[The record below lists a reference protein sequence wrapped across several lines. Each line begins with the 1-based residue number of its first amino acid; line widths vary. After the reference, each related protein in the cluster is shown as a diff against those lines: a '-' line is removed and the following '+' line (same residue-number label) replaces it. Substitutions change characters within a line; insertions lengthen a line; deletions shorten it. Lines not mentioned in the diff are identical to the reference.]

1 MKKLLLIAL
10 LMLTIV
16 FAAVACK
23 DNTSK
28 PADTT
33 VEDGTTAEPTTTVAP
48 ETTAEPETTITET
61 TAPETTVEETTAPET
76 TVEETTAEE
85 TTAEETTAEETT
97 AEETTVEETTAEETE
112 PETVEVPEN
121 ATNVALGAGV
131 NASDAFIAGPWH
143 SDALT
148 DGIWTGV
155 EADGPLGWLN
165 GIDKTP
171 AAEQVM
177 IILTLK
183 EESILY
189 EALLYPAK
197 GSGAAK
203 PGMDFP
209 KAYELMVS
217 EDGENWITVAMDAN
231 VDATAASDAEL
242 QPKVYNFG
250 KAVKAKYF
258 AIKITAHS
266 DRVLFNGTADVP
278 MSIIG
283 EIALMGLDAALFDV
297 FESDPMAVKPA
308 DAIYHVYDILT
319 TGDSIADYFAHDYI
333 VANGF
338 GIGLGVGAYYHQD
351 APFGSPVWYV
361 VQNSAAALSKK
372 MSRAYVYTVDI
383 MIQDG
388 GGALNNS
395 GFFVRGSEA
404 LYTGSWAGQT
414 GDNEGFGGSGIYFN
428 VKQDANFA
436 PTHLVI
442 TLKSDVQGE
451 GNAMTFT
458 ETNIEIPVTSDRISV
473 ADDGDTLY
481 VIVDGTLLCTID
493 IVGTVAYADRGIE
506 EGVIASKA
514 VVTFVNGT
522 TQTIENVACAADFG
536 TLGIGARTVDSK
548 QFTWTYVSV
557 DLLENYDI
565 PKFDKVTT
573 DKKTYNAGEAIN
585 VTAMGFGTDEVKLFL
600 KADFEAGNF
609 DDYIYRYSVGFD
621 SGKTVNIL
629 DGMANPN
636 MFAYHTVPAGEYVV
650 ALVNAAGTVIDSK
663 VITVVGST
671 DVENPGE
678 DAEDSV
684 VVAPA
689 DAIDAA
695 DVGQND
701 KLTGDIATGLNLG
714 GVWTIYEFVL
724 TVDGEYEL
732 QVSVDG
738 SAWTTVTLTEDGKL
752 TAPVL
757 AQYIRFEGNVTAV
770 KVMATFLGEPETDP
784 VPDEN
789 APEIEDDFVKV
800 PENAT
805 NVALGAFVQ
814 STNSFISVGNWDH
827 FYLTDGL
834 WSGTMNN
841 GWLND
846 VSGTPADE
854 ITITLTLKEESVLY
868 EALLYPAKGTGA
880 TTPGMDF
887 PKAYEVMVSEDGI
900 RWTTVAVATDVDA
913 TADSDDELK
922 PMVHR
927 FKKAIMAKY
936 VAIKITAHSD
946 RMLFNGT
953 ADVPMSIIGEIELP
967 GTVVE
972 TEAPAPV
979 EIPDNLTNVALGATV
994 NATNS
999 WTANPNF
1006 WDNSY
1011 LTDGSWMAIEGG
1023 NEKLGWRN
1031 SPDSKSP
1038 DSFTIILELDEV
1050 STIYQAVLCPER
1062 FQSGQWFP
1070 KGYDMLVSMDGETW
1084 TFVESVTG
1092 VTVAPNSETDIP
1104 ALTYT
1109 FDEAV
1114 TAKYFCLRITQHSG
1128 IVFDHRG
1135 AEISAIG
1142 EIMLNGVAAN

>member
-1 MKKLLLIAL
+1 MKKLFSLITIAVLLASCAGKQSY
-10 LMLTIV
+10 TI
-16 FAAVACK
+16 
-23 DNTSK
+23 
-28 PADTT
+28 
-33 VEDGTTAEPTTTVAP
+33 
-48 ETTAEPETTITET
+48 
-61 TAPETTVEETTAPET
+61 
-76 TVEETTAEE
+76 
-85 TTAEETTAEETT
+85 
-97 AEETTVEETTAEETE
+97 
-112 PETVEVPEN
+112 
-121 ATNVALGAGV
+121 
-131 NASDAFIAGPWH
+131 
-143 SDALT
+143 
-148 DGIWTGV
+148 
-155 EADGPLGWLN
+155 N
-165 GIDKTP
+165 G
-171 AAEQVM
+171 
-177 IILTLK
+177 
-183 EESILY
+183 SI
-189 EALLYPAK
+189 
-197 GSGAAK
+197 
-203 PGMDFP
+203 
-209 KAYELMVS
+209 
-217 EDGENWITVAMDAN
+217 
-231 VDATAASDAEL
+231 
-242 QPKVYNFG
+242 
-250 KAVKAKYF
+250 
-258 AIKITAHS
+258 
-266 DRVLFNGTADVP
+266 
-278 MSIIG
+278 
-283 EIALMGLDAALFDV
+283 
-297 FESDPMAVKPA
+297 
-308 DAIYHVYDILT
+308 
-319 TGDSIADYFAHDYI
+319 
-333 VANGF
+333 
-338 GIGLGVGAYYHQD
+338 
-351 APFGSPVWYV
+351 
-361 VQNSAAALSKK
+361 
-372 MSRAYVYTVDI
+372 
-383 MIQDG
+383 
-388 GGALNNS
+388 
-395 GFFVRGSEA
+395 
-404 LYTGSWAGQT
+404 
-414 GDNEGFGGSGIYFN
+414 
-428 VKQDANFA
+428 
-436 PTHLVI
+436 
-442 TLKSDVQGE
+442 
-451 GNAMTFT
+451 
-458 ETNIEIPVTSDRISV
+458 
-473 ADDGDTLY
+473 
-481 VIVDGTLLCTID
+481 
-493 IVGTVAYADRGIE
+493 
-506 EGVIASKA
+506 
-514 VVTFVNGT
+514 
-522 TQTIENVACAADFG
+522 
-536 TLGIGARTVDSK
+536 
-548 QFTWTYVSV
+548 
-557 DLLENYDI
+557 
-565 PKFDKVTT
+565 
-573 DKKTYNAGEAIN
+573 
-585 VTAMGFGTDEVKLFL
+585 
-600 KADFEAGNF
+600 
-609 DDYIYRYSVGFD
+609 
-621 SGKTVNIL
+621 
-629 DGMANPN
+629 
-636 MFAYHTVPAGEYVV
+636 
-650 ALVNAAGTVIDSK
+650 
-663 VITVVGST
+663 

-684 VVAPA
+684 VEVPVGAINAA
-689 DAIDAA
+689 DAT
-695 DVGQND
+695 QND

-724 TVDGEYEL
+724 TVDGEYKL

-752 TAPVL
+752 TATVL
-757 AQYIRFEGNVTAV
+757 AQYVRVVGGTVSAV
-770 KVMATFLGEPETDP
+770 EIKATFLGYPETEPE
-784 VPDEN
+784 VDEN

-979 EIPDNLTNVALGATV
+979 EIPDNLNNVALGATV

-1142 EIMLNGVAAN
+1142 EIMLNGVVAN

>member
-76 TVEETTAEE
+76 TAPETTVEETTVEE
-85 TTAEETTAEETT
+85 TTVEETT

-112 PETVEVPEN
+112 PETVVVPENATNVALGAGVNASEAFIAGPWHPDNLVDGLWSGTDKNGWINNVAGPTADEITIILTLQDVYVLYEASLYPGKGTGAATPGSDFPKAYELMVSEDGENWITVATDANVDATAASDAELQPKVYNFGKAVKAKYFAIKITEHSSQTHDSGPNGILPKTILGEIELAGTQLVEVPEN

-250 KAVKAKYF
+250 EAVKAKYF

-266 DRVLFNGTADVP
+266 DRMLFNGTADVP

-283 EIALMGLDAALFDV
+283 EVEL
-297 FESDPMAVKPA
+297 
-308 DAIYHVYDILT
+308 
-319 TGDSIADYFAHDYI
+319 
-333 VANGF
+333 NGV
-338 GIGLGVGAYYHQD
+338 L
-351 APFGSPVWYV
+351 
-361 VQNSAAALSKK
+361 
-372 MSRAYVYTVDI
+372 VDRQI
-383 MIQDG
+383 
-388 GGALNNS
+388 
-395 GFFVRGSEA
+395 
-404 LYTGSWAGQT
+404 
-414 GDNEGFGGSGIYFN
+414 
-428 VKQDANFA
+428 K
-436 PTHLVI
+436 
-442 TLKSDVQGE
+442 
-451 GNAMTFT
+451 
-458 ETNIEIPVTSDRISV
+458 
-473 ADDGDTLY
+473 
-481 VIVDGTLLCTID
+481 
-493 IVGTVAYADRGIE
+493 
-506 EGVIASKA
+506 
-514 VVTFVNGT
+514 
-522 TQTIENVACAADFG
+522 
-536 TLGIGARTVDSK
+536 
-548 QFTWTYVSV
+548 
-557 DLLENYDI
+557 
-565 PKFDKVTT
+565 T
-573 DKKTYNAGEAIN
+573 DKDTYNAGEAIN
-585 VTAMGFGTDEVKLFL
+585 ATAFGFGTDEVKLFL

-629 DGMANPN
+629 DEMANPN

-650 ALVNAAGTVIDSK
+650 AVVNAAGTVIDSK
-663 VITVVGST
+663 VITVVGSI

-678 DAEDSV
+678 DAGV
-684 VVAPA
+684 VEVPDGAK
-689 DAIDAA
+689 DAA
-695 DVGQND
+695 DVNQND

-714 GVWTIYEFVL
+714 GVWTIYEFNL
-724 TVDGEYEL
+724 IVDGDYKL

-770 KVMATFLGEPETDP
+770 EIKATFLGEPETDP

-789 APEIEDDFVKV
+789 APEIEDDFVEV

-805 NVALGAFVQ
+805 NVALDAYVFATEGFV
-814 STNSFISVGNWDH
+814 VGPWHSDN
-827 FYLTDGL
+827 LVDGL
-834 WSGTMNN
+834 WSGTEKN
-841 GWLND
+841 GWISD
-846 VSGTPADE
+846 VNSGVPSGDV
-854 ITITLTLKEESVLY
+854 TITLTLKEMSILY
-868 EALLYPAKGTGA
+868 QVLLYPGKGSCLAGEKS
-880 TTPGMDF
+880 GSDF

-922 PMVHR
+922 PVVHH

-936 VAIKITAHSD
+936 VAIKITEHCD
-946 RMLFNGT
+946 VLFPSGFG
-953 ADVPMSIIGEIELP
+953 PMPYSVLGEIKVT

-994 NATNS
+994 NATTS
-999 WTANPNF
+999 WTANSNF

-1062 FQSGQWFP
+1062 FQSGMWFP

-1084 TFVESVTG
+1084 TVVESVTG

-1128 IVFDHRG
+1128 NTFNGGYGDIEV
-1135 AEISAIG
+1135 SAIG

>member
-112 PETVEVPEN
+112 PETVVVPEN

-155 EADGPLGWLN
+155 EDDGPLGWLN

-171 AAEQVM
+171 AAEEVT
-177 IILTLK
+177 IVLTLQDVYV
-183 EESILY
+183 LY
-189 EALLYPAK
+189 EASLYPAK
-197 GSGAAK
+197 GSGATT

-217 EDGENWITVAMDAN
+217 EDGENWITVATDAN

-258 AIKITAHS
+258 
-266 DRVLFNGTADVP
+266 
-278 MSIIG
+278 
-283 EIALMGLDAALFDV
+283 
-297 FESDPMAVKPA
+297 
-308 DAIYHVYDILT
+308 
-319 TGDSIADYFAHDYI
+319 
-333 VANGF
+333 
-338 GIGLGVGAYYHQD
+338 
-351 APFGSPVWYV
+351 
-361 VQNSAAALSKK
+361 
-372 MSRAYVYTVDI
+372 
-383 MIQDG
+383 
-388 GGALNNS
+388 
-395 GFFVRGSEA
+395 
-404 LYTGSWAGQT
+404 
-414 GDNEGFGGSGIYFN
+414 
-428 VKQDANFA
+428 
-436 PTHLVI
+436 
-442 TLKSDVQGE
+442 
-451 GNAMTFT
+451 
-458 ETNIEIPVTSDRISV
+458 
-473 ADDGDTLY
+473 
-481 VIVDGTLLCTID
+481 
-493 IVGTVAYADRGIE
+493 
-506 EGVIASKA
+506 
-514 VVTFVNGT
+514 
-522 TQTIENVACAADFG
+522 
-536 TLGIGARTVDSK
+536 
-548 QFTWTYVSV
+548 
-557 DLLENYDI
+557 
-565 PKFDKVTT
+565 
-573 DKKTYNAGEAIN
+573 
-585 VTAMGFGTDEVKLFL
+585 
-600 KADFEAGNF
+600 
-609 DDYIYRYSVGFD
+609 
-621 SGKTVNIL
+621 
-629 DGMANPN
+629 
-636 MFAYHTVPAGEYVV
+636 
-650 ALVNAAGTVIDSK
+650 
-663 VITVVGST
+663 
-671 DVENPGE
+671 
-678 DAEDSV
+678 
-684 VVAPA
+684 
-689 DAIDAA
+689 
-695 DVGQND
+695 
-701 KLTGDIATGLNLG
+701 
-714 GVWTIYEFVL
+714 
-724 TVDGEYEL
+724 
-732 QVSVDG
+732 
-738 SAWTTVTLTEDGKL
+738 
-752 TAPVL
+752 
-757 AQYIRFEGNVTAV
+757 
-770 KVMATFLGEPETDP
+770 
-784 VPDEN
+784 
-789 APEIEDDFVKV
+789 
-800 PENAT
+800 
-805 NVALGAFVQ
+805 
-814 STNSFISVGNWDH
+814 
-827 FYLTDGL
+827 
-834 WSGTMNN
+834 
-841 GWLND
+841 
-846 VSGTPADE
+846 
-854 ITITLTLKEESVLY
+854 
-868 EALLYPAKGTGA
+868 
-880 TTPGMDF
+880 
-887 PKAYEVMVSEDGI
+887 
-900 RWTTVAVATDVDA
+900 
-913 TADSDDELK
+913 
-922 PMVHR
+922 
-927 FKKAIMAKY
+927 
-936 VAIKITAHSD
+936 AIKITAHSD

-1128 IVFDHRG
+1128 NTFNGGYGDIEV
-1135 AEISAIG
+1135 SAIG